1 MTKANAV
8 IEAPS
13 RPRFRPPLAVLVV
26 AAEGAAAV
34 ILVAAQL
41 FLPWFQITYPKNI
54 ALPPGP
60 YSWGDW
66 HSGFVDQAVL
76 LTFVAPF
83 VSLAAALARAVF
95 RRRWTTIALFVGFVA
110 AFAGSVETF
119 GDAGVINPTPGATTT
134 PGIGLWLFAVAAVV
148 GLVSVAA
155 DFVLRSV
162 SPRS

>member
-83 VSLAAALARAVF
+83 VSLAA
-95 RRRWTTIALFVGFVA
+95 
-110 AFAGSVETF
+110 FAGSVETF

-134 PGIGLWLFAVAAVV
+134 PGVGLWLFAVAAVV
-148 GLVSVAA
+148 GLVAVAA